1 MRSMDAE
8 QGLDR
13 GRLAIQSQPAQV
25 GILDLGQATKYT
37 AEPDVP

>member
-1 MRSMDAE
+1 MDAE
-8 QGLDR
+8 QGPDR

-37 AEPDVP
+37 AEPEAP